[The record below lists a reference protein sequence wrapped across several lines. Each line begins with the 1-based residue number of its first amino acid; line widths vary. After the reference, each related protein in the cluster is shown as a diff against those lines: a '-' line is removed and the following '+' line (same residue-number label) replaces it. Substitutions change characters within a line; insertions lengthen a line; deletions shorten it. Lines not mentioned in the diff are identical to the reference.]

1 LIQASSRFGEE
12 KIMPFLFFDT
22 RYLVFMLP
30 ALLLAL
36 FAQWKVSSTYRKYS
50 EVHNSQGLTGAD
62 VARVLMRNEGLDYVG
77 VEVIPG
83 NLTDHYDPRSK
94 TMRLSAGSSQVP
106 SVAAMAVVA
115 HELGHAQQDKQ
126 GYFWLQL
133 RSGIVGIANIGSNF
147 GILLIFVGLMFG
159 AAAGRGNGFGWTIA
173 LAGLA
178 LMTAAVFFSLVTLP
192 VELNASA
199 RAREMLA
206 RNGLV
211 TAQEAQGVSAMLNAA
226 ALTYIAA
233 AAQAV
238 IQLLYFATLL
248 FGGRRR

>member
-1 LIQASSRFGEE
+1 
-12 KIMPFLFFDT
+12 MPFLFFNT
-22 RYLVFMLP
+22 QYLIFMLP

-36 FAQWKVSSTYRKYS
+36 FAQWKISATYRKYS
-50 EVHNSQGLTGAD
+50 EVRNMQGMTGAD

-83 NLTDHYDPRSK
+83 NLTDHYDPRTK
-94 TMRLSAGSSQVP
+94 TMRLSQGSSEVP

-126 GYFWLQL
+126 GYVWLQL
-133 RSGIVGIANIGSNF
+133 RSGIVGIASIGSNF
-147 GILLIFVGLMFG
+147 GILLVFVGLMLG
-159 AAAGRGNGFGWTIA
+159 AAAGRGGLGWGVA
-173 LAGLA
+173 WLGVLLMAG
-178 LMTAAVFFSLVTLP
+178 AVIFSLVTLP

-199 RAREMLA
+199 RARDMLG

-211 TAQEAQGVSAMLNAA
+211 TAQEAQGVRSMLNAA

-238 IQLLYFATLL
+238 MQLLYFVTLL
-248 FGGRRR
+248 SGGNRR